1 MWEKKPIDRMEML
14 HILGL
19 IYARTAAGFGKVA
32 LQKLMME
39 EAKPTVRAKTA
50 IVCRALI
57 QSGLLTYCRQKK
69 NSLYKWNLKKWG
81 PPSLLVADAMIVQTD
96 VEAKRKARIQ
106 WMNKR
111 MRNEQQA

>member
-1 MWEKKPIDRMEML
+1 MEML

-32 LQKLMME
+32 LQKLMLE

-50 IVCRALI
+50 IICRALT

-69 NSLYKWNLKKWG
+69 NSLYKWNLKEWG

-106 WMNKR
+106 WKNIRTKH
-111 MRNEQQA
+111 EQQA